1 MNQKTCL
8 FRSSLLAALCCGLSA
23 ASLLAQ
29 SPGGPPPGGGQRH
42 GPPPN
47 ALFDAL
53 DTNHDGVI
61 SADELANASTSLKT
75 LLKNGATE
83 LKREDLRPARPG
95 GGAAVDPQAQTRIHE
110 ARSAQS
116 STTSDQTTDG
126 TNTKADAPAGGPGRG
141 SHHGPPPNALF
152 DALDTNHDGV
162 ISADEMANAQ
172 ASLKTL
178 IKSGSTGLTREDL
191 RPARPPQ
198 PQ

>member
-1 MNQKTCL
+1 MIQKTCL
-8 FRSSLLAALCCGLSA
+8 FRSSLLAALWCGLSA

-29 SPGGPPPGGGQRH
+29 GPGGPPPGGHRH

-61 SADELANASTSLKT
+61 SADEMSNAPTSLKAM
-75 LLKNGATE
+75 LKNGATE
-83 LKREDLRPARPG
+83 IRREDLRPAHPG
-95 GGAAVDPQAQTRIHE
+95 GGPAADPQSQTEARE
-110 ARSAQS
+110 ARSAPS
-116 STTSDQTTDG
+116 ATTADQMTDSA
-126 TNTKADAPAGGPGRG
+126 NPRADAPSGGPGRG

-152 DALDTNHDGV
+152 DALDTNRDGV
-162 ISADEMANAQ
+162 ISADEMNNAP

-178 IKSGSTGLTREDL
+178 MKNGAAGIKREDL
-191 RPARPPQ
+191 RPPRPPQ